1 MDGLSLAEISELVGR
16 FAGMRVLVVGD
27 LMLDRYIA
35 GTVERI
41 SPEAPVPV
49 VRVERE
55 SSAVGGAGNVA
66 ANVAALGATCRVVGC
81 VGRDTHGELL
91 ESELEALGVDAG
103 GLVYT
108 ERRPTTVKT
117 RILARRQQVVR
128 FDHEVEADVEDE
140 IAAELARTVQ
150 ELGAVSDVLVMEDY
164 NKGVLVGPVIRSV
177 MDVARQQRAATVVDP
192 KRRNFHAFAGATVFK
207 PNAKE
212 LADALGEFLHPDD
225 PAWMERTRVR
235 LKCDNLLLTLG
246 EEGMA
251 LQTMD
256 GAYAR
261 VPTAARSVY
270 DVSGA
275 GDTVTAVVA
284 VALAAGASPCQA
296 AILANHAAAVE
307 VGKAGV
313 ATVTP
318 AEIIEHSRDFL
329 EGAKQ
334 P

>member
-1 MDGLSLAEISELVGR
+1 MDDVSELVAR
-16 FAGMRVLVVGD
+16 FSGVRVLVVGD

-49 VRVERE
+49 VRVEKE

-81 VGRDTHGELL
+81 VGRDVHGGLL
-91 ESELEALGVDAG
+91 ESELAALGVRTE
-103 GLVYT
+103 GLVVT
-108 ERRPTTVKT
+108 DERPTTVKT

-128 FDHEVEADVEDE
+128 FDHEEEADVAGEL
-140 IAAELARTVQ
+140 AERLARTAR
-150 ELGAVSDVLVMEDY
+150 ELAEESDVLVMEDY
-164 NKGVLVGPVIRSV
+164 NKGVLIEPVIRAV
-177 MDVARQQRAATVVDP
+177 MDVAARRKVPTVVDP
-192 KRRNFHAFAGATVFK
+192 KRRNFHAFSGATLFK

-225 PAWMERTRVR
+225 PEWMERTRKR
-235 LKCDNLLLTLG
+235 LHCENLLLTLG
-246 EEGMA
+246 EAGMA
-251 LQTMD
+251 LQTSE
-256 GAYAR
+256 GHFVR
-261 VPTAARSVY
+261 VPTAAREIY

-275 GDTVTAVVA
+275 GDTVTAVTA
-284 VALAAGASPCQA
+284 VAMAAGASAPRA

-313 ATVTP
+313 ATVSP
-318 AEIIEHSRDFL
+318 AEIIEHSRAFL
-329 EGAKQ
+329 EGA
-334 P
+334 